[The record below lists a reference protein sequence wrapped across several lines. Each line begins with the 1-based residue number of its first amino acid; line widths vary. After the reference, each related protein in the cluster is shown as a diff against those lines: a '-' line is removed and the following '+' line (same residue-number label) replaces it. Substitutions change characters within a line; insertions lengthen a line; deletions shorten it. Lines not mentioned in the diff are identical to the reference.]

1 VSSRTGVL
9 DAARRSIAEAL
20 ANPGI
25 RRLEVAWAIGIAA
38 DTGLMVVFLVAV
50 YQRDGAL
57 GTGLLGAFRMLPAT
71 VAGMLAGSILG
82 RFRGDRL
89 LAAVGLTRAAA
100 AGLGALVIVTGGGAA
115 LLYALAA
122 IAAAA
127 GALVRPTQITLMP
140 AFARTPGELV
150 AANTAWSTGEGA
162 GAFAGPLVVGV
173 LVGAG
178 LGAAGALV
186 AAVGFLATSAVVIG
200 LRFEHAQD
208 ARAGLAATPARE
220 RLLVGLR
227 AMRQRPVLAWAIAS
241 AYGQVVTRGLL
252 ASFSVVAAIELLGMG
267 EPGVGLLNAALG
279 LGGLLGAVF
288 AVSLARA
295 DRLVRT
301 LCASLAYWGAPIA
314 IIALLPFP
322 SVAVVA
328 MVVIGV
334 ANATYDVALFTLLQR
349 GATNEERGGIFSLL
363 EGAIGLG
370 SVTGSLLAPVLLALF
385 GTKGALA
392 VGGAFLPILALIVYG
407 RIGRSAGVAIV
418 DERTISTLRHVPFFA
433 ELPLTAVERLAA
445 GLTPATFP
453 EGATL
458 MRQGDEGDRFIVVR
472 SGEVEVLVDG
482 RPITRLGPGDGVGEI
497 ALLRRS
503 RRTATVV
510 ALTDVEGFAIGCET
524 FLAATA
530 GPAAALTAERMADAN
545 LRRAAPPDIELG
557 AA

>member
-1 VSSRTGVL
+1 MISRTGIL
-9 DAARRSIAEAL
+9 DASRRSIGEAL

-25 RRLEVAWAIGIAA
+25 RRLEVAWALGIAA
-38 DTGLMVVFLVAV
+38 DAGLMVVLLVAV

-89 LAAVGLTRAAA
+89 LAAVGIARATAAA
-100 AGLGALVIVTGGGAA
+100 LCALVIIGGGSAA
-115 LLYALAA
+115 LLYGLAA

-186 AAVGFLATSAVVIG
+186 AAVGFLATSAAVIG
-200 LRFEHAQD
+200 LRFEDAQD
-208 ARAGLAATPARE
+208 ARAGLAATPALE

-227 AMRQRPVLAWAIAS
+227 AMRHRPVLAWGIAS

-252 ASFSVVAAIELLGMG
+252 ASFAVVAAIELLGMG
-267 EPGVGLLNAALG
+267 EQGVGLLNAGLG
-279 LGGLLGAVF
+279 LGGLFGAVF
-288 AVSLARA
+288 AVSLTRA

-301 LCASLAYWGAPIA
+301 LCTSLAYWGAPIA
-314 IIALLPFP
+314 VIALLPVP
-322 SVAVVA
+322 SVALVA

-349 GATNEERGGIFSLL
+349 GATNEERAGIFSLL

-385 GTKGALA
+385 GTKGALSI
-392 VGGAFLPILALIVYG
+392 GGAFLPILALVVYG
-407 RIGRSAGVAIV
+407 RIGRSAGIAIV
-418 DERTISTLRHVPFFA
+418 DEATISTLRHVPFFA

-472 SGEVEVLVDG
+472 SGEVEVFVDG
-482 RPITRLGPGDGVGEI
+482 RSIARLGPGAGIGEI

-510 ALTDVEGFAIGCET
+510 AVTEVESFAIGCET

-545 LRRAAPPDIELG
+545 LHRAAPPDVGLG